1 MNHFALTFLFLRGG
15 ATRKKRESKKERN
28 GKQGRASGERL
39 REREGRGGEERG
51 GWCIALL
58 SRRKHGT
65 GQLPPPPSLRE
76 GPRHVMAGRSRQM
89 AEGRY
94 SIMSHEA
101 VDADE
106 VPSIPLSI
114 GQVGVSAPGGRRWR
128 ASGNLVIE
136 GSLIRCSSAPEC
148 HPGKVRGFPLG
159 CGPRRKCK
167 QVH

>member
-65 GQLPPPPSLRE
+65 GQLPPPSLRE